1 VLFFAPA
8 APLER
13 GLEPLEAERLDAEPD
28 PEREALDRELLL
40 LAERALELPLDRELE
55 LPEPPVLLAR
65 VPLARL
71 LLARVPLARLPLARV
86 PLDRELLLDRVAR
99 VFAALFAESLRASA
113 LRLRVR
119 AAFLAASSRFAGPPV
134 ARSSSVSARARSSL
148 AVFRS
153 APGALLPVS
162 FAIVAASA
170 TLRAT
175 FLRTPPARTA
185 L

>member
-1 VLFFAPA
+1 MLFFALA

-13 GLEPLEAERLDAEPD
+13 GLEPLEAERLDADPD
-28 PEREALDRELLL
+28 PEREALDRELEL
-40 LAERALELPLDRELE
+40 LAERALEPPLDRELE

-65 VPLARL
+65 V
-71 LLARVPLARLPLARV
+71 PLARV

-99 VFAALFAESLRASA
+99 VFAALVAESLRASA

-134 ARSSSVSARARSSL
+134 ARSSSVSAKARSSL